1 VVVGDQESGGQD
13 AGQAMPPLTR
23 SVWAVIQRASGPDR
37 KATSG
42 ATSSISPRRLPAA
55 RLFAPATDAPRV
67 TCD

>member
-1 VVVGDQESGGQD
+1 VVVGGQESGGQD
-13 AGQAMPPLTR
+13 AGQAMLRLNR
-23 SVWAVIQRASGPDR
+23 SVWAVIQRVSGPYR
-37 KATSG
+37 KATRG